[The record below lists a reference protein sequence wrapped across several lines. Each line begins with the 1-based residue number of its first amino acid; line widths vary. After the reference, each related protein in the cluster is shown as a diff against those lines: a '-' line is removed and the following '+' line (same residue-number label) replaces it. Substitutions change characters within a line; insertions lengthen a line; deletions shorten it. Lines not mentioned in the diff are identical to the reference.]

1 MKNLTHILVIAVFA
15 AALSPS
21 AWSIENTAIRNP
33 AGISTV
39 PPSSFG
45 GGLYRSPNPID
56 SSANRTV
63 TGNVRGGRYF
73 RAPIG
78 YGSTSRFEA
87 PLGSTSLDSF
97 LRDSASFRNYGTY
110 SGKYDTQQPYY
121 SPSQTVPTARPGR
134 SGVFKP
140 IDSRIDDRAPG
151 VFGLRDLQKKPT
163 LTGQD
168 AAISRL
174 GTQRVP
180 LTSEEIGRLT
190 TGLARV
196 SPRNETM
203 TSDYYRT
210 QIERLRLDMM
220 NLRMKAGELT
230 TTDTARTGTLTKEEL
245 LKLLT
250 EPGADQTE
258 SLLRGKGRPGTP
270 ESLWQIGT
278 TQPPK
283 TGLTVSEQK
292 RPEGMSTV
300 DEILSL
306 AKSEQDPLQD
316 LMQDQTQSQM
326 VPKPEEIGVP
336 TKADLERIREQIA
349 NLQQRITRL
358 RTVESLIVDAEK
370 TRLSKVDIP
379 GEADE
384 TKDETSSKALLST
397 VVPDPM
403 ARVSVPQAVDQ
414 GTGATTEQ
422 GVSEATSI
430 VEQLN
435 KLSAAEIAAK
445 AKKYMGPHKTIE
457 SHSKARFR
465 INMANAQAYLKQGQY
480 YQAASAFANAS
491 MYDSKNPDAYA
502 GKSLALFA
510 AGEYVSSALFLS
522 RAIKASDQYIY
533 SDVDLAAM
541 LGNKVKMDRRTEDVE
556 DWLERSLSPQLEF
569 LLSYIYYRT
578 GKLRLAKEAVDSAYK
593 QMPEAEAVQIVRK
606 AIYDKLGSKL
616 PKSK

>member
-1 MKNLTHILVIAVFA
+1 MKNLTYILVIAVFA

-21 AWSIENTAIRNP
+21 AWSIENTAIHNP

-73 RAPIG
+73 RAPTG

-97 LRDSASFRNYGTY
+97 LRDSASFRDYGTH

-151 VFGLRDLQKKPT
+151 VFGLQDLQKKPT
-163 LTGQD
+163 LTDQD

-190 TGLARV
+190 TGRARV

-270 ESLWQIGT
+270 ESLRQIET
-278 TQPPK
+278 IQPPK
-283 TGLTVSEQK
+283 TDLTVSEQK
-292 RPEGMSTV
+292 GPDDIFS
-300 DEILSL
+300 S
-306 AKSEQDPLQD
+306 AKPGEDPLRN
-316 LMQDQTQSQM
+316 LMPDQTQSQM

-370 TRLSKVDIP
+370 TRLPKVDIP

-384 TKDETSSKALLST
+384 TKDEPSSKALLST
-397 VVPDPM
+397 TVPDPM
-403 ARVSVPQAVDQ
+403 ARVACRKPW
-414 GTGATTEQ
+414 TR
-422 GVSEATSI
+422 
-430 VEQLN
+430 
-435 KLSAAEIAAK
+435 
-445 AKKYMGPHKTIE
+445 
-457 SHSKARFR
+457 ARTQQQ
-465 INMANAQAYLKQGQY
+465 N
-480 YQAASAFANAS
+480 
-491 MYDSKNPDAYA
+491 
-502 GKSLALFA
+502 
-510 AGEYVSSALFLS
+510 
-522 RAIKASDQYIY
+522 KAS
-533 SDVDLAAM
+533 
-541 LGNKVKMDRRTEDVE
+541 
-556 DWLERSLSPQLEF
+556 P
-569 LLSYIYYRT
+569 
-578 GKLRLAKEAVDSAYK
+578 KLY
-593 QMPEAEAVQIVRK
+593 
-606 AIYDKLGSKL
+606 L
-616 PKSK
+616 PSSN